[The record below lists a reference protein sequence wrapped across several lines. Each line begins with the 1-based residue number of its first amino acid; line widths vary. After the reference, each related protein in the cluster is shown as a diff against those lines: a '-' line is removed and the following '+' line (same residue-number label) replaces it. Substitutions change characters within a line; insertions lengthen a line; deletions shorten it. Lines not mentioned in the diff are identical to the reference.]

1 VVKVQ
6 FPSYAVKGAVLLS
19 LLTTPAYADQVLIKA
34 TRSRTIQEIAELLL
48 TERRDT
54 VVDTCRVAEKYNIEG
69 FSYFDYSQSKDSIIK
84 LSKET
89 GNPYDITRKVVK
101 AIHYAMR
108 SVCPD
113 AY

>member
-1 VVKVQ
+1 MRL
-6 FPSYAVKGAVLLS
+6 PSYAVKGAVLLS
-19 LLTTPAYADQVLIKA
+19 LLTTPAYADQVLIKG
-34 TRSRTIQEIAELLL
+34 TRSRTIQEIVELLL

-54 VVDTCRVAEKYNIEG
+54 VVDTCRVAEKYNMEG
-69 FSYFDYSQSKDSIIK
+69 FSYFDSQTKDDIIK

-89 GNPYDITRKVVK
+89 GNPYDVTRKVVM

-113 AY
+113 VY